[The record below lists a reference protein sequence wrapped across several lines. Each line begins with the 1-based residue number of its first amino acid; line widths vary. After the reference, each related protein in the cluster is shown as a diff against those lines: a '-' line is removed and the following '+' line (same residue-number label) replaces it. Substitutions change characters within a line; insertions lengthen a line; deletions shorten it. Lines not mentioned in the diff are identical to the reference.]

1 MKKYLS
7 CVLTRNFWIP
17 VFAVILY
24 IAAGFGLSA
33 FLSDAVLVSLLLDV
47 LILLVCLFFYYIRP
61 NVPYV
66 RVHPDGFSMR
76 VLWKSLLLVGFVFIF
91 FYTQYAAVVIH
102 TLFPDSA
109 MEAYTDLANSNLGL
123 YVFIS
128 VFFAP
133 LSEEFLYR
141 GLMYRFWCHF
151 DTKSGSFSSKMV
163 AFFASS
169 LLFGLSHGTI
179 SHLALAT
186 VFGMYL
192 CVIFELTGNIWV
204 CVALHSVYNIAALSF
219 YVPVPKALLSIYFV
233 AGVALALIVFFM
245 LCITYSDRI
254 FSIAYMSDVTEDHR
268 VPCPR
273 CDSEHVKVYKKNLL
287 FRRKARGRYLLSY
300 QCKHCGWMANVSE
313 TGHEGFF
320 NGKPVV

>member
-1 MKKYLS
+1 M
-7 CVLTRNFWIP
+7 RI
-17 VFAVILY
+17 
-24 IAAGFGLSA
+24 
-33 FLSDAVLVSLLLDV
+33 
-47 LILLVCLFFYYIRP
+47 
-61 NVPYV
+61 
-66 RVHPDGFSMR
+66 DGFKIQKRSVVHVEYFAAHGMGVVNFDER
-76 VLWKSLLLVGFVFIF
+76 VPRLYVVQLVGAHK
-91 FYTQYAAVVIH
+91 AAEH
-102 TLFPDSA
+102 H
-109 MEAYTDLANSNLGL
+109 LAGNQAAFRKPHALRPQHDGALLAGL
-123 YVFIS
+123 
-128 VFFAP
+128 
-133 LSEEFLYR
+133 
-141 GLMYRFWCHF
+141 
-151 DTKSGSFSSKMV
+151 D
-163 AFFASS
+163 